1 LKNNDN
7 LTTSKLSTTNKKENV
22 YLI

>member
-7 LTTSKLSTTNKKENV
+7 LATSKLSTTNKKENV